1 MRTFVSRPL
10 VRVAAALLFAFGLG
24 SCTAADRTPTAAST
38 AASGAPGD
46 LLGLDLNV
54 AGLQLLSCTVTQSYS
69 ASKTIG
75 PSGGS
80 LRVGPHT
87 LTVPAGALSQDVQ
100 ISASAPAGKTVQV
113 HFEPEGLRFA
123 LPTSLTMSYSQCGL
137 VDGLLLRVKEEDF
150 DRIFD
155 INVDDQQ
162 NILEVLPSI
171 ANLLNRTVTG
181 KVGHFSNYALAD

>member
-75 PSGGS
+75 LVRKDQRHCLP
-80 LRVGPHT
+80 
-87 LTVPAGALSQDVQ
+87 
-100 ISASAPAGKTVQV
+100 SAS
-113 HFEPEGLRFA
+113 
-123 LPTSLTMSYSQCGL
+123 
-137 VDGLLLRVKEEDF
+137 D
-150 DRIFD
+150 
-155 INVDDQQ
+155 
-162 NILEVLPSI
+162 
-171 ANLLNRTVTG
+171 
-181 KVGHFSNYALAD
+181 ALAWASAAPLIVP

>member
-10 VRVAAALLFAFGLG
+10 VRAAAALLFAFGFG
-24 SCTAADRTPTAAST
+24 SCTAADRAPTATSAS
-38 AASGAPGD
+38 APRAPGD

-54 AGLQLLSCTVTQSYS
+54 AGLQLLSCKVTQSYS

-75 PSGGS
+75 PAGGS
-80 LRVGPHT
+80 LKVGPHT
-87 LTVPAGALSQDVQ
+87 LTVPAGALSQEVL
-100 ISASAPAGKTVQV
+100 ISASAPAGQTVQV

-137 VDGLLLRVKEEDF
+137 VDGLLLRVVYV
-150 DRIFD
+150 
-155 INVDDQQ
+155 NDQQ
-162 NILEVLPSI
+162 SILEVLPSI